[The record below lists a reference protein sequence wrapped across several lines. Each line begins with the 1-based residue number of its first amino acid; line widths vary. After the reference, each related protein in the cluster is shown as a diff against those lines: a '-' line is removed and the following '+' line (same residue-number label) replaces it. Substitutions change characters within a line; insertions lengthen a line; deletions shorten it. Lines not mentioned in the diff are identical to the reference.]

1 MFAIWNQ
8 PAREDQVAK
17 TRRVLRESG
26 LNEQAVAAIEAANA
40 AIDRQ
45 TRRK

>member
-1 MFAIWNQ
+1 MSDQ
-8 PAREDQVAK
+8 TRKQDEDQVAK
-17 TRRVLRESG
+17 TRRILRESG
-26 LNEQAVAAIEAANA
+26 LNEQALAAIEAANT

>member
-26 LNEQAVAAIEAANA
+26 LNEQAVAAI
-40 AIDRQ
+40 AIVIALLVVMFQ
-45 TRRK
+45 